1 MLVFPN
7 WRHLFLLGFYI
18 EKYIGFIL
26 KSRFR
31 QLYNIKVSAKP
42 LNKGLTLIFTIYKLL
57 YGTIIS
63 QIFFNLFNVFGR

>member
-1 MLVFPN
+1 MIYVT
-7 WRHLFLLGFYI
+7 I
-18 EKYIGFIL
+18 
-26 KSRFR
+26 SRFR

-57 YGTIIS
+57 YGTIIP

>member
-1 MLVFPN
+1 MKSRKKTRNKVQ
-7 WRHLFLLGFYI
+7 
-18 EKYIGFIL
+18 
-26 KSRFR
+26 SRFR

-57 YGTIIS
+57 YGTIIP

>member
-1 MLVFPN
+1 MLKRVV
-7 WRHLFLLGFYI
+7 LY
-18 EKYIGFIL
+18 
-26 KSRFR
+26 SRFR